1 MKKSYFFILISIF
14 ALLFFYLFYQ
24 NVALEKELK
33 KLVGSFGSF
42 EKRAKEIA
50 AMKKKFDD
58 KAEFT
63 KKVKRLI
70 AIKKPVMLKKENRK
84 IKIEFDELSG
94 YELDKIV
101 KFLLNNNFI
110 IKKIDISNKNN
121 KCFI

>member
-70 AIKKPVMLKKENRK
+70 AIKKPV
-84 IKIEFDELSG
+84 IP
-94 YELDKIV
+94 IV
-101 KFLLNNNFI
+101 QPQ
-110 IKKIDISNKNN
+110 
-121 KCFI
+121 